1 MQKRKEKTVKAES
14 AEVISENITEQESN
28 QEQEYIVLNR
38 QEEETAGEEVPARR
52 LADYTALSKYQYFD
66 PGILRKD
73 MRLTRA
79 ILQKGMKLNQ
89 EKKVKLTSLE
99 SGYVDN
105 RNEVIAEAVGSG
117 SEGRISFPVHIVF
130 NRESVLFS
138 ECQCAECRR
147 HYYTRYY
154 RKEYCAYLAAF
165 MMLVEEQ
172 LQEKNLGDATDKRA
186 VMLIQAFTEQR
197 ANSVVSDAIGKAE
210 SLVLAPRV
218 TLKHWDL
225 SISFKV
231 GEKKMFVIK
240 DLFEF
245 FQNVQESRTAAYGS
259 STSFNHDIGNFTES
273 SRKWIDF
280 IGRIVKEEQAF
291 EQRMIE
297 ARNYTKKAAS
307 KNAEFGLFGW
317 RLDEFYQL
325 TGADGFDYEDRD
337 SSTKTRR
344 TLHAK
349 EQNPKISMTIRKN
362 TLGES
367 RGFHGVSVDCRMPH
381 FYYGVGTA
389 YYVDE
394 DAFCRLEEEFQKKVR
409 TIARFCPNGSLN
421 FQVGRN
427 NLAQFYYSVLP
438 QLEGVVDIMEE
449 NAEEIASYLPPQA
462 KFVFYL
468 DAEEQNM
475 RCRVAARYGEREFTV
490 PDFTEVMDM
499 DVQAMESFREKNREA
514 ETMYLVQRWFPY
526 WDQERKERHCGR
538 EEELMYRVLDQGVDV
553 LLALGEVQCTRRFTN
568 LNIGRRV
575 RMSVGISVS
584 RNLLNLNISTQ
595 DVPPEELLDILKSY
609 RQKKKYY
616 RLRNGDFL
624 SLDEESSLQTL
635 AEMMDTLR
643 MSPKELAKGVV
654 KLPLY
659 RALYLDRL
667 LEKNEEIYS
676 SRDSY
681 FREMVKNFKTV
692 NDADFEE
699 PASLSGIMRGYQ
711 RNGYRWLRTL
721 EEYRLG
727 GILADDM
734 GLGKTLQVLA
744 VLLAAKQERKKGTS
758 LVVAPAS
765 LVYNWGEEI
774 RNYTPELTCGF
785 ITGTQEERRQRL
797 EQYQDYDVLVTS
809 YDLLKRDIEFYEDKE
824 FYYQVIDEAQYIKNH
839 TTAAAKAVKVVKSRT
854 RYALT
859 GTPIENRLSELWS
872 IFDFLIPGYL
882 YGYDVFRND
891 FEAPIVRNED
901 TKALERLQRMT
912 SPFIL
917 RRMKE
922 NVLKDLPEKLEES
935 RYVKFDERQQQLY
948 DAQVLHMKQR
958 IGMQDAQEF
967 QKNKIQILAELMKL
981 RQICCDP
988 GLCFENYKGESAK
1001 LDACVELVKS
1011 AVEGGHKILLFSQF
1025 TSMLELIANR
1035 MREEKISFYTITG
1048 ATPKEKRLQL
1058 VKAFNGDD
1066 TKLFLI
1072 SLKAGG
1078 VGLNLTGADV
1088 VIHYDPWWNLAVQN
1102 QATDRTHRIGQTKMV
1117 VVYRLIA
1124 KGTIEEKIQEL
1135 QESKRALSEQI
1146 IQGDAGQLGGMSRED
1161 FMALLS

>member
-1 MQKRKEKTVKAES
+1 MQRKIEKTEKTES
-14 AEVISENITEQESN
+14 VQGIEKEEDGQESIR
-28 QEQEYIVLNR
+28 EQEYVVLNR
-38 QEEETAGEEVPARR
+38 QEDTAAAEETTSS
-52 LADYTALSKYQYFD
+52 LADYASLENYQYFEPD
-66 PGILRKD
+66 ILWKD
-73 MRLTRA
+73 MRMTKA
-79 ILQKGMKLNQ
+79 IRQKGQKLYQ
-89 EKKVKLTSLE
+89 EKKVRLTSLE
-99 SGYVDN
+99 SGYVEG
-105 RNEVIAEAVGSG
+105 RSEVIAEAIGDG
-117 SEGRISFPVHIVF
+117 MEGKISFPVHIVF

-147 HYYTRYY
+147 HYYSRYY

-165 MMLVEEQ
+165 MMMVEER
-172 LQEKNLGDATDKRA
+172 LRERNLGDATDKRA
-186 VMLIQAFTEQR
+186 LMLIDAFTEQR
-197 ANSVVSDAIGKAE
+197 ANSVVSDTIGKAE
-210 SLVLAPRV
+210 SLTLVPRV
-218 TLKHWDL
+218 TLKNMDL

-245 FQNVQESRTAAYGS
+245 YQNVQESRTASYGT
-259 STSFNHDIGNFTES
+259 STSFNHNRNHFNEE

-297 ARNYTKKAAS
+297 AHNYTKKAAS
-307 KNAEFGLFGW
+307 KNAEFALFGW
-317 RLDEFYQL
+317 RLDEFYRL
-325 TGADGFDYEDRD
+325 TGEDTFEYEDRD
-337 SSTKTRR
+337 SDTKIKAA
-344 TLHAK
+344 LHIE

-362 TLGES
+362 ELGRRSE
-367 RGFHGVSVDCRMPH
+367 FHGVSVDCRMPY

-389 YYVDE
+389 YYVSE
-394 DAFCRLEEEFQKKVR
+394 DSFCRLEEEFWKKIR
-409 TIARFCPNGSLN
+409 TIARFCPNGALN

-449 NAEEIASYLPPQA
+449 NAEEIAGYLPPQA

-468 DAEEQNM
+468 DAGEQNM
-475 RCRVAARYGEREFTV
+475 SCRVAVRYGGREFA
-490 PDFTEVMDM
+490 VMDFSETSDEEFM
-499 DVQAMESFREKNREA
+499 AMEPFREKNREA
-514 ETMYLVQRWFPY
+514 ETMYLVKQWFPY
-526 WDQERKERHCGR
+526 WDRDRQERHCGR
-538 EEELMYRVLDQGVDV
+538 EEERMYRVLDQGVEV
-553 LLALGEVQCTRRFTN
+553 LLSLGEVQCTRRFTN

-595 DVPPEELLDILKSY
+595 NVPPEELLDILKSY
-609 RQKKKYY
+609 RQRKKYY

-624 SLDEESSLQTL
+624 NLEEESSLQTL
-635 AEMMDTLR
+635 AEMMETLR
-643 MSPKELAKGVV
+643 MSPKELAKGTV

-659 RALYLDRL
+659 RALYLDKL

-681 FREMVKNFKTV
+681 FREMVKSFKTV

-699 PASLSGIMRGYQ
+699 PPSLSQTMRGYQ
-711 RNGYRWLRTL
+711 RSGYRWLRTL
-721 EEYRLG
+721 EAYGLG

-744 VLLAAKQERKKGTS
+744 VLLSAKQEGKKGTS

-774 RNYTPELTCGF
+774 RHYTPELTCGF

-809 YDLLKRDIEFYEDKE
+809 YDLLKRDIEFYEGKS
-824 FYYQVIDEAQYIKNH
+824 FFYQVIDEAQYIKNH

-891 FEAPIVRNED
+891 FEAPVVRNED
-901 TKALERLQRMT
+901 AGALERLQRMT

-922 NVLKDLPEKLEES
+922 NVLKDLPEKLEEN
-935 RYVKFDERQQQLY
+935 RYVKFDTDQQQLY
-948 DAQVLHMKQR
+948 DAQVLHMKQH
-958 IGMQDAQEF
+958 IGMQDSKEF

-988 GLCFENYKGESAK
+988 GLCFENYRGESAK
-1001 LDACVELVKS
+1001 LDACTELVKS

-1025 TSMLELIANR
+1025 TSMLELIAKR
-1035 MREEKISFYTITG
+1035 MGEENISFYTITG
-1048 ATPKEKRLQL
+1048 ATPKEKRMQL
-1058 VKAFNGDD
+1058 VKDFNKND

-1135 QESKRALSEQI
+1135 QESKRALSEQV

-1161 FMALLS
+1161 FIALLS